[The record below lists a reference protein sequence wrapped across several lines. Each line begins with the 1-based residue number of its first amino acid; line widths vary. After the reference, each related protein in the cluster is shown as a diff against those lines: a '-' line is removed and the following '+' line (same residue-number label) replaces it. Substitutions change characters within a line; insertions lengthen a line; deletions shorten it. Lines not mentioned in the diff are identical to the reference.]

1 MDATGEA
8 LNQFAT
14 WAKGLA
20 YVVFSA
26 FAGGLGYIL
35 RAMNNGYNVSWKRVV
50 VEMLGSGFSGVVVL
64 WICQVSKVGAE
75 WTGIIV
81 GITGWLGAQATI
93 LALETLVRRK
103 LGLERSSASENPPSV

>member
-8 LNQFAT
+8 LNQFAA

-20 YVVFSA
+20 YVTFSA

-35 RAMNNGYNVSWKRVV
+35 RAMNGGDGVSWKRVI
-50 VEMLGSGFSGVVVL
+50 VEMLGSGFSGLLIL
-64 WICQVSKVGAE
+64 WICQVGHVGAE

-93 LALETLVRRK
+93 LTLEGLVRRK
-103 LGLERSSASENPPSV
+103 LGLERSSASEDSPSV